1 MEPNLSQALHLL
13 NGESVHNRIE
23 RGRIV
28 PNLLK
33 EKKSSEEIIRSL
45 YRRTITREPTDTEL
59 SKLLNAVSAAKDG
72 NEKKLIL
79 EDIFWALLNS
89 KEYLFNH

>member
-1 MEPNLSQALHLL
+1 MAT
-13 NGESVHNRIE
+13 RCTIE
-23 RGRIV
+23 RGGIV

-33 EKKSSEEIIRSL
+33 EKKSSEQIIRSL

-59 SKLLNAVSAAKDG
+59 SKLLNAVSAAKDD